1 MKQLG
6 GGGFS
11 AYLRRSRRRAVAR
24 VATALRLVISVVI
37 GEKSAEAIVVGLKQV
52 GESKMTRLNNETR
65 GATTQRRAES
75 IMEDQ
80 TEHPVLLLKPNSFEE
95 DNRTLSEKESP
106 RRHTLVD
113 VLCPENLQLA
123 WKRVKANKGAAGV
136 DSMGVGEFPAFM
148 QQHGKAVLQKLRE
161 GSYKPSPVKQ
171 CRIPKD
177 NGEYRILG
185 IPTVLDRVIQQAI
198 AQTLTPFYESQFH
211 EHSYG
216 YRPNKSA
223 QGAIEKV
230 HEMVKPRSK
239 GCHVVDCDLKAFF
252 DTVDHQKLVTKLR
265 ENIAD
270 PELLGLILKYLK
282 AGAIT
287 PQGDFIRS
295 PQGVPQGGPLS
306 PLLANILLDELD
318 SELTS
323 RGHDFVRYA
332 DDFVVLCNSLIAG
345 TKILRSITAFLR
357 DRLKLTVNANKSK
370 VVPLSEASFLGFRI
384 HRNRIRWTDKA
395 KRRFKAEVRRLTKR
409 TRGVSPRSVYIDL
422 RHYLRGALNYY
433 MVGVSFKEVRELD
446 HWIRRRVRVY
456 YWKQWGRPRTRRLK
470 LLKLGAARDRVKLA
484 SRSRKGPWRIANVEV
499 VRFAM
504 PNTWLEEQGLHS
516 LEKQWVSARYPV

>member
-177 NGEYRILG
+177 NGEYRTLG

-216 YRPNKSA
+216 YRPKKSA
-223 QGAIEKV
+223 QGAMQKV

-239 GCHVVDCDLKAFF
+239 GCHVVDCDLEKFF
-252 DTVDHQKLVTKLR
+252 DTVDTQKLMSRLR
-265 ENIAD
+265 QRITD
-270 PELLGLILKYLK
+270 PGLLALILKYLK

-287 PQGDFIRS
+287 RQGHFEEQLR
-295 PQGVPQGGPLS
+295 GVPQGGPLS

-318 SELTS
+318 HELET
-323 RGHDFVRYA
+323 RGHEFVRYA
-332 DDFVVLCNSLIAG
+332 DDFVILCNSPRAGQRILASVKSYLKKTLRLI
-345 TKILRSITAFLR
+345 
-357 DRLKLTVNANKSK
+357 VNETKSK
-370 VVPLSEASFLGFRI
+370 VVLLQEASFLGFSI
-384 HRNRIRWTDKA
+384 VHRKIRWTEKSQ
-395 KRRFKAEVRRLTKR
+395 KKLKAEVRRLTKR
-409 TRGVSPRSVYIDL
+409 TRGHSPVKVMADL
-422 RHYLRGALNYY
+422 RAYLRGALNYY
-433 MVGVSFKEVRELD
+433 AIGIPFGDIRALD
-446 HWIRRRVRVY
+446 QWLRRRMRLY
-456 YWKQWGRPRTRRLK
+456 YWKQWGRPRTRRRK
-470 LLKLGAARDRVKLA
+470 LLQLGVGRDEVHKA
-484 SRSRKGPWRIANVEV
+484 SRSRKGHWRMSQN
-499 VRFAM
+499 
-504 PNTWLEEQGLHS
+504 
-516 LEKQWVSARYPV
+516 